1 MSRRLR
7 LLLWPAGALFGLAA
21 EYSQFGW
28 DDPRHWIPDLAVGW
42 LFIACGLVAADR
54 RPEGRS
60 GLLMAATGFS
70 WFIGN
75 FAHVGVGPIDWVASH
90 AAYLYLGP
98 LVHLLIGYPSGR
110 LSSRLTRGAVA
121 VGYVTAITPIWRN
134 EVATIVL
141 TALLVAVSARL
152 YQRAVSRFRRARLL
166 ALWAATAFSLV
177 LGGYAGI
184 RLVLSPVAVSG
195 PFILAYQATLC
206 VIAVGLLAGLLSSWL
221 ERSAVTDLVVE
232 LGEARSESLGDALA
246 RALGDPS
253 LEVGY
258 WLPDGATFVDPEGR
272 PVSLPG
278 PGSKRSVTKVERDG
292 QPVAVLVHDAAVLD
306 DPGLLEAVSSATQLA
321 ASNARLQAEVQA
333 RVEDLR
339 ASRRRILE
347 AGDAERQRL
356 ERRLHDGAERRL
368 TALAETVRQAGDRAS
383 HISPAT
389 IGKIEQAQRQLAGTL
404 EGLEELGRGL
414 HPRVLAELGLE
425 RALTSLA
432 KRSPVPVELTVRAT
446 GLPPAVE
453 AAVYFLSSEA
463 LANVAKYASA
473 THATISVEIRGHSLW
488 VEVIDDGVGGANL
501 SGGTGILGLADRVE
515 ALAGS
520 FRLESRPGHGTRL
533 IAEIP
538 LWGQGS

>member
-7 LLLWPAGALFGLAA
+7 LLLWPAGAVFGLAA
-21 EYSQFGW
+21 EHIQFGW

-42 LFIACGLVAADR
+42 AFIACGLVASDR
-54 RPEGRS
+54 RRESRS

-75 FAHVGVGPIDWVASH
+75 FANVGFGPIDWVASL

-195 PFILAYQATLC
+195 PLILAYQATLC
-206 VIAVGLLAGLLSSWL
+206 VIAVGLLAGLLSPWL

-232 LGEARSESLGDALA
+232 LGEARSESLRDALA
-246 RALGDPS
+246 RALGDPT

-278 PGSKRSVTKVERDG
+278 PGSERSVTKVERDG
-292 QPVAVLVHDAAVLD
+292 QPVAVLVHDPAVLD
-306 DPGLLEAVSSATQLA
+306 DPGLLEAVSSATNLA

-333 RVEDLR
+333 RVEDVR

-347 AGDAERQRL
+347 AGDEERQRL
-356 ERRLHDGAERRL
+356 EQRLHHGAERRL
-368 TALAETVRQAGDRAS
+368 TRLAETVRQARGHAS
-383 HISPAT
+383 GSSPTT
-389 IGKIEQAQRQLAGTL
+389 IDKIDQAQSQLAGTL
-404 EGLEELGRGL
+404 EELRELGRGL
-414 HPRVLAELGLE
+414 HPRPLTELGLE
-425 RALTSLA
+425 RALASLA
-432 KRSPVPVELTVRAT
+432 DQSPVPVELSVRAD
-446 GLPPAVE
+446 GLPPQIA
-453 AAVYFLSSEA
+453 AAVYFLCSEA
-463 LANVAKYASA
+463 LANVAKYAAATRVVIGVQIHDSA
-473 THATISVEIRGHSLW
+473 LSLEID
-488 VEVIDDGVGGANL
+488 DDGVGGADL
-501 SGGTGILGLADRVE
+501 SQGTGLRGLADRVE
-515 ALAGS
+515 ALGGE
-520 FRLESRPGHGTRL
+520 FRLESSPGTGTRL
-533 IAEIP
+533 FCELPIDIGPE
-538 LWGQGS
+538 

>member
-7 LLLWPAGALFGLAA
+7 LLLWPAGAVFGLAA
-21 EYSQFGW
+21 EWTQFGW

-42 LFIACGLVAADR
+42 VFIACGLVASDR
-54 RPEGRS
+54 RRESRS

-70 WFIGN
+70 WFIWN

-90 AAYLYLGP
+90 ATYLYLGP

-110 LSSRLTRGAVA
+110 LSSRLTRRAAA
-121 VGYVTAITPIWRN
+121 VGYMTAITPIWSN

-141 TALLVAVSARL
+141 TALLEAVCARL
-152 YQRAVSRFRRARLL
+152 YRRTVSRFRRARLL
-166 ALWAATAFSLV
+166 ALWSATAFSLV
-177 LGGYAGI
+177 LGPYAGI
-184 RLVLSPVAVSG
+184 RLVLSPVTVSG

-206 VIAVGLLAGLLSSWL
+206 IIAVGLLAGLLSPWL

-232 LGEARSESLGDALA
+232 LGEARSESLRDALA
-246 RALGDPS
+246 RALGDPT

-258 WLPDGATFVDPEGR
+258 WLPGEVTFVDPEGR
-272 PVSLPG
+272 PVPLPG
-278 PGSKRSVTKVERDG
+278 PGPERSVTKVERDG
-292 QPVAVLVHDAAVLD
+292 QPVAVLVHDPAVLD

-389 IGKIEQAQRQLAGTL
+389 IGKIERAQRQLEGTL
-404 EGLEELGRGL
+404 GGLNELGRGL
-414 HPRVLAELGLE
+414 HPRALAELGLE

-432 KRSPVPVELTVRAT
+432 DRSPVPVELIVRAT
-446 GLPPAVE
+446 GLPPGVE

-473 THATISVEIRGHSLW
+473 TQVTI
-488 VEVIDDGVGGANL
+488 
-501 SGGTGILGLADRVE
+501 
-515 ALAGS
+515 
-520 FRLESRPGHGTRL
+520 
-533 IAEIP
+533 
-538 LWGQGS
+538 